1 MGLTS
6 TVSLVTSGLKVAQ
19 DATTLVGAN
28 IASAGVDGYTSK
40 SMSVAGIQSR
50 TGTVGFTTTVTRAF
64 DQQIFDQLISSTA
77 STSYLDVNKT
87 YASQIDL
94 LMGST
99 TSGATLPAALA
110 TFSATVQTLASS
122 PSDSA
127 AQVQVV
133 TAANALTRSLNS
145 MSSQVSTLSSAIDG
159 DIDDAVKAVNDLTK
173 QISALNTQV
182 VSYKA
187 QGFDATGLEDSR
199 DRAVLELSTYMDLQ
213 VKGSD
218 DGAIRVST
226 GEAFTLV
233 DNARATQFGRDNA
246 GKLVVTNDGI
256 GTVDVMG
263 LGMLTSGSIAALYKV
278 RDQTLPQVQNQLDQF
293 AASLASTMSDS
304 KIAGTAVTSGGKS
317 GYSVDLAS
325 LQAGNKVSLAYTD
338 SATGTSKTMTFVKVS
353 SASALPLTN
362 DATADPNDTV
372 VGIDFS
378 GGMSSVVTQVQ
389 SALGA
394 SFAVSNPSGSVLQVL
409 DDGAA
414 GTIDI
419 SAMSATSTATTLQG
433 GTAGLPLFTDGSTVY
448 TGSFDNGSQLDGLA
462 SRLQVNATVAKQP
475 SLLVAMTTSTSSSDA
490 TRPNALYDSLQ
501 KTASWYALEGSSTAV
516 SKTLSGYSD
525 SMVSYWAAQ
534 SNNATTDLSNQQ
546 VVQANLKSSL
556 SGISAVSTDTELAK
570 LIQLQSNYA
579 ANAHVLTTIKEML
592 NTLLQSF

>member
-50 TGTVGFTTTVTRAF
+50 TGTVGFTTAVTRAF

-304 KIAGTAVTSGGKS
+304 KTAGTAVTSGGKS

-394 SFAVSNPSGSVLQVL
+394 SFAVSNPSASVLQVL